1 MPTPGPGALSRLATE
16 GADRA
21 RTGARRTSATVRQM
35 GVGARRLT
43 GAARAQA
50 RGPAGELRT
59 LVGGV
64 LRDLPGAVVD
74 TLLQGGDDHSRN
86 PPEPAARR
94 PAREVPRSR

>member
-1 MPTPGPGALSRLATE
+1 MRAPDPLSRLATE

-21 RTGARRTSATVRQM
+21 RTAARRTSETVRQM

-43 GAARAQA
+43 GAAREQA

-59 LVGGV
+59 AVGGV

-74 TLLQGGDDHSRN
+74 TLLQGGDDHSPRN